1 MLCSQAIHREIKVVS
16 LSIAIKKIWGFFL
29 TVAPMQISFNVIVGL
44 PCGCLLDKQDFAGN
58 E

>member
-1 MLCSQAIHREIKVVS
+1 MVCSQAVHREIKVVS

-44 PCGCLLDKQDFAGN
+44 PCDCLLDKQDVAGN